1 MSEDGEISTPAG
13 ASLSDGSFSLAL
25 GGGAA
30 KGLAHIPVLEALD
43 DLGIKPL
50 KIAGTSMGAIM
61 GACYASGM
69 SGRELRA
76 FAIELFE
83 ERLELIRRVFTET
96 ETWSSIF
103 SLSSPAIIAPETV
116 FNAVLPN
123 TLPEMFEELT
133 IPLCVVATDFHAQS
147 QVVIDSGPLLPAVS
161 ASSALPVL
169 LTPVQIEGRV
179 LIDGGFVNPTAF
191 DVIRGAAQF
200 TIAVDVT
207 GKQMQAD
214 TSVPGSLNTWIGASQ
229 IVLHSLVAEKLKHE
243 VPDLLL
249 RPEISAFHSFDFYKI
264 EEILAASEPI
274 KDEVKRGV
282 ERLLTGTR

>member
-1 MSEDGEISTPAG
+1 MSENGHSAA
-13 ASLSDGSFSLAL
+13 ASETLPNDGSLALAL

-43 DLGIKPL
+43 DLGIKPR
-50 KIAGTSMGAIM
+50 KIAGTSMGAII

-69 SGRELRA
+69 SGRDLRA

-83 ERLELIRRVFTET
+83 ERLELIRRVFTEA
-96 ETWSSIF
+96 ESWSSIF
-103 SLSSPAIIAPETV
+103 SISSPAIIAPETV
-116 FNAVLPN
+116 FSAVLPD
-123 TLPEMFEELT
+123 TLPETFEELD

-147 QVVIDSGPLLPAVS
+147 QVVIDKGALMPAVG

-169 LTPVQIEGRV
+169 LTPVQIDGRV

-191 DVIRGAAQF
+191 DIIRGAAQF
-200 TIAVDVT
+200 TVAVDVT

-214 TSVPGSLNTWIGASQ
+214 TSVPGSLDTWIGASQ

-249 RPEISAFHSFDFYKI
+249 RPDISAFHSFDFYKI

-282 ERLLTGTR
+282 ERLLARAP

>member
-1 MSEDGEISTPAG
+1 MSEIDQTNTTPQTPLKDS
-13 ASLSDGSFSLAL
+13 SLALAL

-43 DLGIKPL
+43 DLGIKPR
-50 KIAGTSMGAIM
+50 KIAGTSMGAII

-69 SGRELRA
+69 SGRDLRA

-83 ERLELIRRVFTET
+83 ERLEFIRRVLTEA
-96 ETWSSIF
+96 ESWASIF
-103 SLSSPAIIAPETV
+103 SISSPAIISPETL
-116 FNAVLPN
+116 FSAVLPD
-123 TLPEMFEELT
+123 TLPETFEELE
-133 IPLCVVATDFHAQS
+133 IALCVVATDFHAQS
-147 QVVIDSGPLLPAVS
+147 QVVIDKGPLMPAVA

-169 LTPVQIEGRV
+169 LTPVQIDNRV

-191 DVIRGAAQF
+191 DIIRGAAQF

-207 GKQMQAD
+207 GKQMQPD
-214 TSVPGSLNTWIGASQ
+214 TAVPGSLDTWIGASQ
-229 IVLHSLVAEKLKHE
+229 IVLHSLVEEKLKHE
-243 VPDLLL
+243 TPDLLL

-274 KDEVKRGV
+274 KDDVKRGI
-282 ERLLTGTR
+282 EQLLARAR